1 MILFP
6 HAKINIGLNILSK
19 RKDGYHDISSIFY
32 PVKQCYDVL
41 EITEQQHFSFV
52 KSGIKIPDG
61 ENLCE
66 KAFHLLKKDFSFANV
81 EIHLYKH
88 IPIGAGL
95 GGGSADAALTL
106 MGLNQLFELE
116 LNKTQLKKYAL
127 SLGADCPFFIDDRP
141 TLVEGIGE
149 KLSPID
155 LDLNG
160 FEIKLINPEIH
171 ISTADAYARVSPEMP
186 ETPLNDLIK
195 LPIEKWKGKIKNDFE
210 KIIFEKYPKLQSIK
224 EQLYKDGAIYS
235 AMSGGGSTIY
245 GVFKK

>member
-6 HAKINIGLNILSK
+6 HAKINIGLNILCK
-19 RKDGYHDISSIFY
+19 REDGYHEISSVFY

-41 EITEQQHFSFV
+41 EITEKQHFYFK

-66 KAFHLLKKDFSFANV
+66 KAFHLLKKDFSIANV
-81 EIHLYKH
+81 EIYLHKH

-127 SLGADCPFFIDDRP
+127 RLGADCPFFIDDRP

-149 KLSPID
+149 KLSSID
-155 LDLNG
+155 LDLST
-160 FEIKLINPEIH
+160 FEIRLINSEIH
-171 ISTADAYARVSPEMP
+171 ISTADAYNRVSPQIP
-186 ETPLNDLIK
+186 ETPLNVLIK

-210 KIIFEKYPKLQSIK
+210 KSIFEKHPKLQSIK
-224 EQLYKDGAIYS
+224 EQLYKDGAIYAS
-235 AMSGGGSTIY
+235 MSGSGSTIY
-245 GVFKK
+245 GFFEK

>member
-6 HAKINIGLNILSK
+6 HAKINIGLNILK
-19 RKDGYHDISSIFY
+19 IREDGYHEISSIFY

-95 GGGSADAALTL
+95 GGGSGLSNGQSAWAHKPPAIAKRTVVKRISFIQLLSRLTAFI
-106 MGLNQLFELE
+106 LFCD
-116 LNKTQLKKYAL
+116 KIP
-127 SLGADCPFFIDDRP
+127 LGF
-141 TLVEGIGE
+141 
-149 KLSPID
+149 
-155 LDLNG
+155 
-160 FEIKLINPEIH
+160 
-171 ISTADAYARVSPEMP
+171 
-186 ETPLNDLIK
+186 
-195 LPIEKWKGKIKNDFE
+195 
-210 KIIFEKYPKLQSIK
+210 
-224 EQLYKDGAIYS
+224 
-235 AMSGGGSTIY
+235 
-245 GVFKK
+245 